1 MLSSP
6 NISSHK
12 SFKLAY
18 SLSSILIKI
27 VPAGFK
33 RAWAILNLFS
43 IKEIHLLCEYPSCR
57 STNASSYTKSLCPVL
72 YGGSIYI
79 TSIFPLCVFSNNL
92 SECRLSPSKRKLYC
106 SFSESPTISLLSC
119 VELLFPPTATLPQ
132 IKFSFS
138 YILSILACCFLRH
151 VFICPLDHSFSFPY
165 SLFVTK

>member
-79 TSIFPLCVFSNNL
+79 TSIFPLYVFSNNL

-106 SFSESPTISLLSC
+106 LFSESPTISLSSTSVKTGICVCIFTSTSSSC
-119 VELLFPPTATLPQ
+119 SSHTSPYFFAV
-132 IKFSFS
+132 SS
-138 YILSILACCFLRH
+138 LSI
-151 VFICPLDHSFSFPY
+151 
-165 SLFVTK
+165 